1 MKRRG
6 VTLNFGAEVDVG
18 KGTVG
23 CELNVVVGKSS
34 EGSDEVSGV
43 VFELSVAGDGA

>member
-6 VTLNFGAEVDVG
+6 VTPNFGAKVDVG

-23 CELNVVVGKSS
+23 SELDVMIGEGAEGGDKVGGMVVK
-34 EGSDEVSGV
+34 
-43 VFELSVAGDGA
+43 FSVAGDGA